1 MLPVTL
7 STEKTAQR
15 GAQSEIAKPW
25 LTEVIEQPTALHG
38 HPWVLVHDAPQFH
51 SLLATPNAARGRVT
65 Y

>member
-1 MLPVTL
+1 MTL

-25 LTEVIEQPTALHG
+25 LTEVIEQPTATAD
-38 HPWVLVHDAPQFH
+38 HPAVLVRDAPRFC
-51 SLLATPNAARGRVT
+51 SLLATPNAARGCVT